1 MTPKIQR
8 ITTEIDRLRVRITE
22 SKERLREL
30 ERQRTELE
38 NTEIVA
44 LFRSLEVAPDQLPAF
59 IAAMKESPALPETH
73 PADSGDEAAPA
84 STPYT
89 SGYMREQEDI
99 DNEE

>member
-8 ITTEIDRLRVRITE
+8 ITTEIDRLRTRIAE
-22 SKERLREL
+22 SKERLHEL

-59 IAAMKESPALPETH
+59 IAAMKESPALSEPD
-73 PADSGDEAAPA
+73 PADFGSEAAPA
-84 STPYT
+84 TASYT
-89 SGYMREQEDI
+89 SGYTREQEDI
-99 DNEE
+99 DHEE